1 MSLLLLY
8 FSLALGVSFICSILE
23 AVLLSINMSYVSI
36 LEKERP
42 KAGALLRH
50 HKVNVSKSIAAILIL
65 NTIANTLGAAGVG
78 AQAAQVFGSQ
88 VVVYV
93 SVVLTLGILFVS
105 EIIPKTVGAL
115 FWKELAPIA
124 AYVIRFLVWL
134 TYPIVVMTL
143 FVTDSLLKNKKNRNK
158 ITREELLE
166 TTLLG
171 EYEGVIDEKESDVI
185 ENVLR
190 LDKIK
195 VKDVLTPRS
204 VVFAV
209 DEKRTIKDIV
219 SNEKNVFNFS
229 RIPVYKKSSEN
240 IVGISLTKKIFE
252 QALKDDSV
260 SISTIA
266 RKMFCINENVPVSKA
281 LDLFVK
287 KKEHMFL
294 VLDGYDQTVGIV
306 TLEDC
311 IETLLGVEIVDES
324 DDVEDMR
331 ALAKYQMKMRRKK
344 NME

>member
-1 MSLLLLY
+1 
-8 FSLALGVSFICSILE
+8 
-23 AVLLSINMSYVSI
+23 MSYVSI